1 MKVNKRYLLAIIT
14 IAILVLLI
22 ALPASAKSD
31 KAVYEYYEVYCT
43 YTPGDSWWEGQ
54 VYHLR
59 GSIMEGVR
67 IPLDEEDPV
76 QKGSL
81 RIEINQNLNVLT
93 GEGTGSGSFV
103 LDLQD
108 VNGSIRGTW
117 HGKFIPVGP
126 ELWIFDPDIPGR
138 TVGHG
143 VGDLFGLKTM
153 TTFNHLIPD
162 QIPLEYRS
170 ECPGGIPFLGA
181 YGSETVIENK

>member
-1 MKVNKRYLLAIIT
+1 MNKRYLLAIIT

-22 ALPASAKSD
+22 AIPASAKSD

-67 IPLDEEDPV
+67 IPVDEESPI
-76 QKGSL
+76 QIGSL

-93 GEGTGSGSFV
+93 GEGTGSGKFV
-103 LDLQD
+103 LDIHEA
-108 VNGSIRGTW
+108 NGSIRGTW

-126 ELWIFDPDIPGR
+126 ELWIFDPDIPAR
-138 TVGHG
+138 SVGHG

-153 TTFNHLIPD
+153 TTFNNLLPD
-162 QIPLEYRS
+162 QIPEEYQGV
-170 ECPGGIPFLGA
+170 CQDGTPFLGA
-181 YGSETVIENK
+181 FGSGAIIENK